1 MKNKLSEIVVEFIT
15 HGAYAG
21 SQSHKTQGE
30 DKYTLYTYN
39 GLERKLMPSSYF
51 RILNEI

>member
-21 SQSHKTQGE
+21 SQSHKKQGE

-39 GLERKLMPSSYF
+39 GLERKLIPVSYF
-51 RILNEI
+51 RVLNEI